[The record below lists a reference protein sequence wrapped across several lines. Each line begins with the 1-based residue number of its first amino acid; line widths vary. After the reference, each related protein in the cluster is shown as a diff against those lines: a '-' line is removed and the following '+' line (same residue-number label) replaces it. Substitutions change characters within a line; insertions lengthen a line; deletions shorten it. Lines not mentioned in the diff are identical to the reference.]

1 MNKVIEE
8 SDNDD
13 ELNHSINLSRLAE
26 GNQIPF
32 FHVHFAKQSSMGW
45 PVKSGMK
52 EDANK
57 WR

>member
-13 ELNHSINLSRLAE
+13 ERNHSINLSRFPLL
-26 GNQIPF
+26 
-32 FHVHFAKQSSMGW
+32 HVHFAMQSSMGW